1 MCACF
6 CFWFFLVPWCM
17 LRSIYQNIFN
27 LFFSAFR
34 IIKGRQISV
43 PFACKDREI
52 CRENGKDN
60 RSILLSFRSVPVCL
74 HLTAIETLNLPVL
87 YFPQPVFLF
96 FKLLRLCKGWLL
108 FYVKPCF
115 DLKSGSHVFFFIH
128 QWARITCCLI
138 CVTQDQCILLKG
150 KYWARLIFQNNVR
163 LKSYAVV

>member
-17 LRSIYQNIFN
+17 LRSIYQNIFT

-60 RSILLSFRSVPVCL
+60 RRILLSFRSVPVCL
-74 HLTAIETLNLPVL
+74 HLTAIETLNLIVL

-115 DLKSGSHVFFFIH
+115 DSKSGSHVYFLSTNELVL
-128 QWARITCCLI
+128 RSVLPDMRNT
-138 CVTQDQCILLKG
+138 VLKG
-150 KYWARLIFQNNVR
+150 KYWARLIFQNSVR
-163 LKSYAVV
+163 LKSNAVV